1 MNANIITQL
10 SIFVNNAPGS
20 LANVAKTLHE
30 CDINMKACNLA
41 ESTEF
46 GILRAIVDDPEQAI
60 AKLQEKNII
69 VKKTEIIG
77 VKIKNVPGSLYE
89 SSKIL
94 GDAGINIEY
103 GYAFTGKN
111 VEGLFMRVDH
121 PEQAIEV
128 LAKAGLDLVK
138 ASEI

>member
-20 LANVAKTLHE
+20 LANVAKILHD

-46 GILRAIVDDPEQAI
+46 GILRAIVDEPEQAI
-60 AKLQEKNII
+60 AKLQDRNII

-121 PEQAIEV
+121 PEEAIDV
-128 LAKAGLDLVK
+128 LAKAGLELVK
-138 ASEI
+138 QSEI

>member
-1 MNANIITQL
+1 MDGNIITQL
-10 SIFVNNAPGS
+10 SIFVNNSPGS
-20 LANVAKTLHE
+20 LANVAKTLKE

-46 GILRAIVDDPEQAI
+46 GILRAIVDEPEAAI
-60 AKLQEKNII
+60 RKLQEKNII

-77 VKIKNVPGSLYE
+77 VKIDDVPGSLYTA
-89 SSKIL
+89 SKVL

-103 GYAFTGKN
+103 GYAFTGKK
-111 VEGLFMRVDH
+111 VEGLFMRVDN
-121 PEQAIEV
+121 PQKAIEA
-128 LAKAGLDLVK
+128 LSKAGLDLVK

>member
-30 CDINMKACNLA
+30 CNINMKACNLA

-46 GILRAIVDDPEQAI
+46 GILRAIVDEPEQAI

-77 VKIKNVPGSLYE
+77 VKIRNVPGSLYE

-103 GYAFTGKN
+103 GYAH
-111 VEGLFMRVDH
+111 EGRGEPIIFLRVDD
-121 PEQAIEV
+121 AAAAV
-128 LAKAGLDLVK
+128 KVFKDAKMTVVSMKDL
-138 ASEI
+138 

>member
-20 LANVAKTLHE
+20 LANVAKTLRE
-30 CDINMKACNLA
+30 CEINMKACNLA

-46 GILRAIVDDPEQAI
+46 GILRAIVDEPEQAI

>member
-10 SIFVNNAPGS
+10 SIFVNNSPGS
-20 LANVAKTLHE
+20 LANVAKTLQE
-30 CDINMKACNLA
+30 CSINMKACNLA

-46 GILRAIVDDPEQAI
+46 GILRAIVDDPETAVT
-60 AKLQEKNII
+60 KLQAKNII

-89 SSKIL
+89 ASNVL
-94 GDAGINIEY
+94 GTAGINIEY
-103 GYAFTGKN
+103 GYAFTSKTL
-111 VEGLFMRVDH
+111 EGLFMRVDS
-121 PEQAIEV
+121 PEKAIAALE
-128 LAKAGLDLVK
+128 KAGLELVK

>member
-20 LANVAKTLHE
+20 LANVAKILHD

-46 GILRAIVDDPEQAI
+46 GILRAIVDEPEQAI
-60 AKLQEKNII
+60 AKLQDRNII

-103 GYAFTGKN
+103 GYAH
-111 VEGLFMRVDH
+111 EGRTEPVIFLRVDD
-121 PEQAIEV
+121 PAS
-128 LAKAGLDLVK
+128 AVK
-138 ASEI
+138 AFRDAKMTVVTMKDL